1 MRVTTNMMYDR
12 NVSHMMKTTERLS
25 KASEQMMTGE
35 RFTTAGEDP
44 VAMAQKL
51 DLTTAIS
58 RYQQYS
64 SNGILLESSLG
75 LEEKTM
81 DSIYSAMSSAYTKV
95 QQSVNSTNGATDREA
110 LANELEEIQKHMLDL
125 MNSKNSS
132 GEYVFSGNLSQTEP
146 FYKDSTGQYVY
157 QGGAGQNFIQVS
169 STVQIASNDNGA
181 DIFESVPTQRTAT
194 ASSAN
199 ISVSIGAQ
207 GTFDGFYRSKYD
219 FNTPANNTY
228 TVDTTVGPP
237 DQYAIKDAGGS
248 VLQTGDYTQ
257 GKDISFNGLTLNLNV
272 AAGGSTQSFALDS
285 PKNGNVLNTMS
296 EMIAALRDPST
307 TTDQLTAIAA
317 KTETHLTN
325 TQDSVNSV
333 LGKIGGRLNNLD
345 AVTSSNDELT
355 TLSKTTRA
363 NVSEIDLYEATT
375 NATKENTALSMAQQA
390 YSMISKTTLF
400 NYL

>member
-1 MRVTTNMMYDR
+1 MRITTNMMYDR
-12 NVSHMMKTTERLS
+12 NVSQMMKSTERLS
-25 KASEQMMTGE
+25 KASDQMMSEE

-51 DLTTAIS
+51 DLTAAIS

-64 SNGILLESSLG
+64 SNGTQLESSLG
-75 LEEKTM
+75 LEEKSL
-81 DSIYSAMSSAYTKV
+81 DSIYSAMSSAYSKV
-95 QQSVNSTNGATDREA
+95 QQSVNSTNGTTDKEA
-110 LANELEEIQKHMLDL
+110 LATELEELQKQMLDL
-125 MNSKNSS
+125 MNSKDSS
-132 GEYVFSGNLSQTEP
+132 GEYLFSGNLSQTEP

-157 QGGAGQNFIQVS
+157 QGGAGQNNIQVS
-169 STVQIASNDNGA
+169 STVKIAANDNGA

-194 ASSAN
+194 ASSTN

-207 GTFDGFYRSKYD
+207 GTFDSFYQSKYD
-219 FNTPANNTY
+219 FNIPANNTY
-228 TVDTTVGPP
+228 SVDTTIGPP
-237 DQYAIKDAGGS
+237 EQYSIKDAGGS

-257 GKDISFNGLTLNLNV
+257 GNDISFNGLTLNLNV
-272 AAGGSTQSFALDS
+272 AAGGATQTFSLDS
-285 PKNGNVLNTMS
+285 PKNGNILNTMS

-325 TQDSVNSV
+325 TQDSVNST

-345 AVTSSNDELT
+345 AIMSSNDELT

-375 NATKENTALSMAQQA
+375 NATKENTALSMAQQS

>member
-51 DLTTAIS
+51 DLTTTIS

-64 SNGILLESSLG
+64 SNGTQLESSLG
-75 LEEKTM
+75 LEEKSL
-81 DSIYSAMSSAYTKV
+81 DSIYSALSSAYTKV
-95 QQSVNSTNGATDREA
+95 QQSVNSTNGTTDKEA
-110 LANELEEIQKHMLDL
+110 LATELEELQKQMLDL
-125 MNSKNSS
+125 MNSKDSS
-132 GEYVFSGNLSQTEP
+132 GEYLFSGNLSQTEP
-146 FYKDSTGQYVY
+146 FYKDSSGQYVY
-157 QGGAGQNFIQVS
+157 QGGSGQNYIQVS
-169 STVQIASNDNGA
+169 STVKIASNDNGA
-181 DIFESVPTQRTAT
+181 GIFESVPTQRTAT
-194 ASSAN
+194 ASSAS
-199 ISVSIGAQ
+199 ISVSIDSQ
-207 GTFDGFYRSKYD
+207 STFDSFYRNNYD
-219 FNTPANNTY
+219 FDTAANNTY
-228 TVDTTVGPP
+228 TVETTAGTP
-237 DQYAIKDAGGS
+237 DQYSVKDAGGT

-257 GKDISFNGLTLNLNV
+257 GADISFNGLTLNLDV
-272 AAGGSTQSFALDS
+272 AAGGATQSFALDS
-285 PKNGNVLNTMS
+285 PKNDNILNTMS

-345 AVTSSNDELT
+345 AVMSSNDELT